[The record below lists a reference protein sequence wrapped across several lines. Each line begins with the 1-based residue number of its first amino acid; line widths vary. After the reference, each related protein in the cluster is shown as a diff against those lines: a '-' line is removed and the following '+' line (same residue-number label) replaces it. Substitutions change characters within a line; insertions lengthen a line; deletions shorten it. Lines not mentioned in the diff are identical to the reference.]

1 MRSGARVGRF
11 LAGVILALGL
21 ATAGGVLSAWLPGVA
36 KVAGATDEQ
45 PRYRDAAPTGIPEGF
60 EPVDISEEMHQVES
74 QRTQEMYRDVDRGMR
89 ARYDTP
95 ERRIRARYGGATWN
109 MYDPFH

>member
-1 MRSGARVGRF
+1 MRSVAHGGRF
-11 LAGVILALGL
+11 LAGAILTFGL
-21 ATAGGVLSAWLPGVA
+21 ATGV
-36 KVAGATDEQ
+36 GAVQEES
-45 PRYRDAAPTGIPEGF
+45 RYRDAAPSGVPEGF
-60 EPVDISEEMHQVES
+60 EPVDISEEMHNVEVRR
-74 QRTQEMYRDVDRGMR
+74 QREMERDVERGMR